1 MGSAEAKGRCGDEG
15 RKNKEGLPLGNES
28 PVSAF
33 RFPAVLGRGV
43 GSSILAS
50 LSEAGG
56 TIRAS
61 LASKP
66 LPSRW
71 PFR

>member
-1 MGSAEAKGRCGDEG
+1 MGSGEPKDAAGTRPQK
-15 RKNKEGLPLGNES
+15 KEGLSLGNES

-56 TIRAS
+56 AIRAS
-61 LASKP
+61 LASEP
-66 LPSRW
+66 LPSRS